1 MLYASQTFS
10 LPQGMKFSK
19 KDRKKMDL
27 NKPGKN
33 LSESSNFYSFL
44 ARTKLE
50 ITLNLNPQS
59 ILKF

>member
-1 MLYASQTFS
+1 
-10 LPQGMKFSK
+10 
-19 KDRKKMDL
+19 MDL

-33 LSESSNFYSFL
+33 LSQSINFYSFL

-50 ITLNLNPQS
+50 ITLNLSPQI